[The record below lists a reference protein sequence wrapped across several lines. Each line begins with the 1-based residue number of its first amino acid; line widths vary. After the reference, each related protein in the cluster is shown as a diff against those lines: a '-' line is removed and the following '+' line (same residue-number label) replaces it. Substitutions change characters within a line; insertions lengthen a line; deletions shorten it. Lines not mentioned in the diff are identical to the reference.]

1 MKTYEEEFGRCIW
14 LSIKQ
19 EQIRMDLQDLGPD
32 FEYERSATANDASG
46 LCKAMNANLY
56 LRDHI

>member
-1 MKTYEEEFGRCIW
+1 
-14 LSIKQ
+14 
-19 EQIRMDLQDLGPD
+19 MDLQDLGPD